1 VLLFENADVL
11 ALDKPPGVSMATS
24 TREGKSA
31 EDVVRRLFAACG
43 VASPDPLPFL
53 VHRLDAGTS
62 GVVLVAKT
70 REAHRALSLAFQER
84 RAKKTYRALVWG
96 HPVPAKGTIDLALAR
111 DPKDGRKMRAQ
122 ANGKPS
128 VTRYVT
134 FRRFPSL
141 SDLELRPET
150 GRTHQ
155 IRVHLS
161 AKGHP
166 IVGDDFY
173 GGASRWRGVRD
184 RRLREALAGIAR
196 PLLHAARVE
205 IPEMGID
212 VTAPLPGDYERILA
226 SLAEAPASRAGRQ
239 SARQT

>member
-1 VLLFENADVL
+1 MVLFENDDVL

-24 TREGKSA
+24 TKEGKSA
-31 EDVVRRLFAACG
+31 ADAVARLFAACG
-43 VASPDPLPFL
+43 VPRPDSPPLL

-62 GVVLVAKT
+62 GVVLFAKT
-70 REAHRALSLAFQER
+70 PEAHRALSLAFQER

-111 DPKDGRKMRAQ
+111 DPKDGRKMRVA

-128 VTRYVT
+128 VTRYAT
-134 FRRFPSL
+134 LRRFSSL
-141 SDLELRPET
+141 ADLELHPET

-173 GGASRWRGVRD
+173 GGASRWHGVRD
-184 RRLREALAGIAR
+184 RRFREALAGIAR
-196 PLLHAARVE
+196 PLLHAARIE

-212 VTAPLPGDYERILA
+212 VTAPLPGDYEEILA
-226 SLAEAPASRAGRQ
+226 SLAEAPGSRA
-239 SARQT
+239 T

>member
-1 VLLFENADVL
+1 VFLFENDDVL

-24 TREGKSA
+24 TKEGKSA
-31 EDVVRRLFAACG
+31 ADAVARLFAACG
-43 VASPDPLPFL
+43 VPRPDSPPLL

-62 GVVLVAKT
+62 GVVLFAKT
-70 REAHRALSLAFQER
+70 PEAHRTLSLAFQER

-111 DPKDGRKMRAQ
+111 DPKDGRKMRVSVE
-122 ANGKPS
+122 GKPS
-128 VTRYVT
+128 STRYAT
-134 FRRFPSL
+134 LRRFSSL
-141 SDLELRPET
+141 AELELYPET

-196 PLLHAARVE
+196 PLLHAARIE
-205 IPEMGID
+205 IPEMGLD
-212 VTAPLPGDYERILA
+212 VTAPLPGDYREILA
-226 SLAEAPASRAGRQ
+226 FLSAARSAPSR
-239 SARQT
+239 

>member
-1 VLLFENADVL
+1 LILFENDDVL

-24 TREGKSA
+24 SKEGKSA
-31 EDVVRRLFAACG
+31 EDVVRRLLGACG
-43 VASPDPLPFL
+43 AALPDPLPLL

-62 GVVLVAKT
+62 GVVLFAAT
-70 REAHRALSLAFQER
+70 RESHRALSLAFQER

-111 DPKDGRKMRAQ
+111 DVKDGRKMRVSAE
-122 ANGKPS
+122 GKPS
-128 VTRYVT
+128 STRYVT
-134 FRRFPSL
+134 LRRFPSL

-166 IVGDDFY
+166 IAGDDFY
-173 GGASRWRGVRD
+173 GGASRWHGVRNV
-184 RRLREALAGIAR
+184 RLREALSRLTR
-196 PLLHAARVE
+196 PLLHASRIE

-212 VTAPLPGDYERILA
+212 VTAPLPGDYEGILS
-226 SLAEAPASRAGRQ
+226 SLAEAPGLLAGR
-239 SARQT
+239 

>member
-1 VLLFENADVL
+1 VVLFENDGVL

-24 TREGKSA
+24 SKEGKSA
-31 EDVVRRLFAACG
+31 EDVVRRLLAARG
-43 VASPDPLPFL
+43 VAPPDPLPLL

-62 GVVLVAKT
+62 GVVLFAKT
-70 REAHRALSLAFQER
+70 SEAHRALSLALQER

-96 HPVPAKGTIDLALAR
+96 HPVPAKGAIELALAR
-111 DPKDGRKMRAQ
+111 DPKDGRKMRVETG
-122 ANGKPS
+122 GKPS

-134 FRRFPSL
+134 LRRFPSL

-184 RRLREALAGIAR
+184 RALREALAGVVR
-196 PLLHAARVE
+196 PLLHAQRVE

-212 VTAPLPGDYERILA
+212 VTAPLPGDYEETLA
-226 SLAEAPASRAGRQ
+226 SLSASRPAQGR
-239 SARQT
+239 